1 MDTSL
6 VIQAVHEAEIG
17 VVLTAGGWL
26 LMFPIRN
33 LAEKVKKFLESY
45 EHRLDRMESELT
57 TQRTNCLATLQKQ
70 GDEQIKTLDR
80 MASTLD
86 KMHESQIEMTGYW
99 KGMNHRP

>member
-1 MDTSL
+1 
-6 VIQAVHEAEIG
+6 
-17 VVLTAGGWL
+17 
-26 LMFPIRN
+26 MFPVRT
-33 LAEKVKKFLESY
+33 LAEKAKKFLEDFDS
-45 EHRLDRMESELT
+45 RLKALETELS

-80 MASTLD
+80 MATTLD